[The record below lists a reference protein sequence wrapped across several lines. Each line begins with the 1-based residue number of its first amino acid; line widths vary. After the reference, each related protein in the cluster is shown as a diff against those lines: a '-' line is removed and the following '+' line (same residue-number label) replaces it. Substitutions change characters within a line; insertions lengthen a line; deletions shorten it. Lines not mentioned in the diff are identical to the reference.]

1 MGIKNLIWQ
10 GFQKA
15 NLPFNL
21 SIVLGHA
28 LGGDYVQKF
37 GINPLVTTATDPEDI
52 WEGGGIYPFSANGTA
67 DIVSISSS
75 DAADEQN
82 VKINGLTADGT
93 EVTQYAKLQGQTRVA
108 LETPLWRVHRMENF
122 SYPGVDFAGTV
133 YCYSGTANTAGV
145 PSGASVTKSI
155 ITDGKNQTEQA
166 IYTIPAKKVGFLIRG
181 EVGFGYSGVPG
192 AGTQQVQFVLRVRS
206 YLNVFKNKKT
216 VFCIS
221 TGQTTHTDERPFPD
235 PIPAL
240 SDIKTQVY
248 MTTADISAHST
259 FHLLLLDE
267 TMFTSEYLT
276 EIGQPGY
283 AF

>member
-10 GFQKA
+10 GFSKSK
-15 NLPFNL
+15 LPFNL
-21 SIVLGHA
+21 SVVLGYA

-37 GINPLVTTATDPEDI
+37 GSNPLITTGTDPEDI
-52 WEGGGIYPFSANGTA
+52 WEGGGIYPFSDSA

-75 DAADEQN
+75 DNSDVQN
-82 VKINGLTADGT
+82 VKIYGLASDGS
-93 EVTQYAKLQGQTRVA
+93 EVTQIKKLQGQTRVA
-108 LETPLWRVHRMENF
+108 LSTPLWRVHRMENF
-122 SYPGVDFAGTV
+122 SYPGTDFAGTI
-133 YCYSGTANTAGV
+133 YCYSGTANTGGV
-145 PSGASVTKSI
+145 PSGASVIKSI
-155 ITDGKNQTEQA
+155 ISDGNNQTEQA
-166 IYTIPAKKVGFLIRG
+166 IYTVPAKKVAFLIRG
-181 EVGFGYSGVPG
+181 EVGFGYSGSIG
-192 AGTQQVQFVLRVRS
+192 AGVQQVKFIFRVRT
-206 YLNVFKNKKT
+206 YNNVFKNKKT

-248 MTTADISAHST
+248 MTTADVAAHST
-259 FHLLLLDE
+259 FHLLMLDE

-276 EIGQPGY
+276 NIGQPGY